1 MNAAFDAAAIRA
13 RAGAAITVALD
24 VGRETARFRRDSDP
38 RSLAVENKGL
48 QDFVT
53 IADRRAEQAIRDG
66 LLSRF
71 PDDTFMGEES
81 GGRSGEGGT
90 WVVDPIDGTTN
101 YIRGFRHWGV
111 SIAFVVGGEVEI
123 GVVYDAAGDKVFH
136 AVRGGGAF
144 KDGLAI
150 HVAATADPAN
160 ALVILGHSRKTS
172 FDDYL
177 ALSKRLHERGMDY
190 RRMGAAAIDLVRVA
204 EGAADLYYERH
215 LNAWDMLA
223 GALIAE
229 EAGAVVAMPPVDSL
243 LMNGGP
249 VIAYSPGLAGEFAFI
264 LDIEGLAAVPVKP
277 SSAGAR
283 RVLSPAPR
291 QS

>member
-1 MNAAFDAAAIRA
+1 MNSAFDAVAIHA
-13 RAGAAITVALD
+13 RAEVAITVALE
-24 VGRETARFRRDSDP
+24 VGREAARFRRDLKP
-38 RSLAVENKGL
+38 GTLAVENKGL

-53 IADRRAEQAIRDG
+53 IADRKAEQAIRDR

-81 GGRSGEGGT
+81 GGRSGEAGT
-90 WVVDPIDGTTN
+90 WIVDPIDGTTN

-111 SIAFVVGGEVEI
+111 SIAFVAAGKVEI
-123 GVVYDAAGDKVFH
+123 GVVYDATEDKVFH

-144 KDGLAI
+144 KDGIPVHA
-150 HVAATADPAN
+150 AATTDPAN

-172 FDDYL
+172 FDDHL
-177 ALSKRLHERGMDY
+177 ALSKRLHECGMDY
-190 RRMGAAAIDLVRVA
+190 RRTGAAAIDLVRVA

-229 EAGAVVAMPPVDSL
+229 EAGAMVAMPDVHRL
-243 LMNGGP
+243 LAEGGP
-249 VIAYSPGLAGEFAFI
+249 VIAHSPGLAGEFAFI
-264 LDIEGLAAVPVKP
+264 RDIEGL
-277 SSAGAR
+277 
-283 RVLSPAPR
+283 
-291 QS
+291 

>member
-1 MNAAFDAAAIRA
+1 MSSAFDAAAIRA
-13 RAGAAITVALD
+13 RADVAIAVALE
-24 VGRETARFRRDSDP
+24 VGREAARFRRD
-38 RSLAVENKGL
+38 ANFGAVVVENKGL

-53 IADRRAEQAIRDG
+53 VADKRAEQAIRDG

-81 GGRSGEGGT
+81 GGRSGLAGT

-111 SIAFVVGGEVEI
+111 SIAFVTGGKVEI
-123 GVVYDAAGDKVFH
+123 GVVYDAAQDQVFH

-144 KDGLAI
+144 KDGLPVHA
-150 HVAATADPAN
+150 AATSDPAN

-172 FDDYL
+172 FDDHL
-177 ALSKRLHERGMDY
+177 ALSRRLHERGMDY

-229 EAGAVVAMPPVDSL
+229 EAGAMVAMPDVEKL
-243 LMNGGP
+243 LEDGGP
-249 VIAYSPGLAGEFAFI
+249 VIAHAPGLAGEFAFI
-264 LDIEGLAAVPVKP
+264 LDIEGLAPTSV
-277 SSAGAR
+277 
-283 RVLSPAPR
+283 
-291 QS
+291 

>member
-1 MNAAFDAAAIRA
+1 MNSAFDAAAIRT
-13 RAGAAITVALD
+13 RAEVAISVALET
-24 VGRETARFRRDSDP
+24 GREAARFRRSSKP
-38 RSLAVENKGL
+38 GTLAVENKGL

-53 IADRRAEQAIRDG
+53 IADRQAEQAIRDG
-66 LLSRF
+66 LLSHF
-71 PDDTFMGEES
+71 PGDTFMGEES

-101 YIRGFRHWGV
+101 YIRGFRHWAV
-111 SIAFVVGGEVEI
+111 SIAFVAGGRIEI
-123 GVVYDAAGDKVFH
+123 GVVYDATEDKVFH

-144 KDGLAI
+144 KDGLPI
-150 HVAATADPAN
+150 HAAATTDPAN

-172 FDDYL
+172 FDDHL

-190 RRMGAAAIDLVRVA
+190 RRTGAAAIDLVRVA

-229 EAGAVVAMPPVDSL
+229 EAGARVAMPDVDRL
-243 LMNGGP
+243 LANGGP
-249 VIAYSPGLAGEFAFI
+249 VIAHSPELAGEFAFI
-264 LDIEGLAAVPVKP
+264 LDIEGL
-277 SSAGAR
+277 
-283 RVLSPAPR
+283 
-291 QS
+291 

>member
-1 MNAAFDAAAIRA
+1 MNSAFDAAAIRA
-13 RAGAAITVALD
+13 RAEVAITVALE
-24 VGRETARFRRDSDP
+24 VGRETARFRRDSGPD
-38 RSLAVENKGL
+38 SLAVENKGL

-53 IADRRAEQAIRDG
+53 IADRKAEQAIRDG
-66 LLSRF
+66 LFSHF
-71 PDDTFMGEES
+71 PDDIFMGEES
-81 GGRSGEGGT
+81 GGRSGEAGT

-111 SIAFVVGGEVEI
+111 SIAFVAGSKVEI
-123 GVVYDAAGDKVFH
+123 GVVYDAVQDQVFH

-144 KDGLAI
+144 RDGSPVHA
-150 HVAATADPAN
+150 AATADPAN

-177 ALSKRLHERGMDY
+177 AISKRLHERGMDY

-229 EAGAVVAMPPVDSL
+229 EAGAMVAMPPVDRL
-243 LMNGGP
+243 LAQGGP
-249 VIAYSPGLAGEFAFI
+249 VIAHSPGLAGEFAFI
-264 LDIEGLAAVPVKP
+264 LDIEGL
-277 SSAGAR
+277 
-283 RVLSPAPR
+283 
-291 QS
+291 

>member
-1 MNAAFDAAAIRA
+1 MNSPFDAAAIRA
-13 RAGAAITVALD
+13 RAEVAIAIALD
-24 VGRETARFRRDSDP
+24 VGREAARFRRESAP
-38 RSLAVENKGL
+38 GTLAIENKGL

-53 IADRRAEQAIRDG
+53 VADKRAEEAIRNG

-71 PDDTFMGEES
+71 PEDTFMGEES
-81 GGRSGEGGT
+81 GGRSDGAGT

-111 SIAFVVGGEVEI
+111 SIAFVVADKVEI
-123 GVVYDAAGDKVFH
+123 GVVYDAAEDKVFH

-144 KDGLAI
+144 KDGLPVRA
-150 HVAATADPAN
+150 AATADPTN

-172 FDDYL
+172 FDDHL
-177 ALSKRLHERGMDY
+177 TLSKRLHERGMDY

-204 EGAADLYYERH
+204 EGTADLYYERH

-229 EAGAVVAMPPVDSL
+229 EAGAMVAMPPVDSL
-243 LMNGGP
+243 LADGGP
-249 VIAYSPGLAGEFAFI
+249 VIAHSPGLAGEFTFI
-264 LDIEGLAAVPVKP
+264 LEMEGLA
-277 SSAGAR
+277 
-283 RVLSPAPR
+283 PAAD
-291 QS
+291 

>member
-1 MNAAFDAAAIRA
+1 MNAAFDAAIRA
-13 RAGAAITVALD
+13 RAEAAITVALE
-24 VGRETARFRRDSDP
+24 VGRETARFRHDSAP
-38 RSLAVENKGL
+38 GSLAVENKGL

-53 IADRRAEQAIRDG
+53 VADRRAEQAIREG

-111 SIAFVVGGEVEI
+111 SIAFVVGSKVEI

-144 KDGLAI
+144 KDGLPVHA
-150 HVAATADPAN
+150 AATVDPVN

-172 FDDYL
+172 FDDHL
-177 ALSKRLHERGMDY
+177 ALSRRLHERGMDY

-229 EAGAVVAMPPVDSL
+229 EAGAMVAMPPVDKL
-243 LMNGGP
+243 LEDGGP
-249 VIAYSPGLAGEFAFI
+249 VIAHAPGLAGEFAFI
-264 LDIEGLAAVPVKP
+264 LDIEGLAPV
-277 SSAGAR
+277 AI
-283 RVLSPAPR
+283 
-291 QS
+291 